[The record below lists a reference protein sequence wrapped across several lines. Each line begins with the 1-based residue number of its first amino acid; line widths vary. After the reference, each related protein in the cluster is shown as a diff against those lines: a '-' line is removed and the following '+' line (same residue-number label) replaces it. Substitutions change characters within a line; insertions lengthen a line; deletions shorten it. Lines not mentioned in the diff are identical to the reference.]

1 VRHTIRGDDGPRPD
15 RPVGPGPA
23 IAAQASRA
31 PAIDAPSLS
40 AAARAHRWTTSVATP
55 VALVVA
61 DTAALLCALAAIDP
75 ARPHHVLGA
84 ICVGLPVLVLLNH
97 AGGLYR
103 VRIVLSALD
112 DLPALAVRAAVAVAV
127 SLMAAHGLHLRWM
140 TDLSAHGRGLAG
152 LVVCQI
158 LVDFLGR
165 STVFAVARSIRRRH
179 PRRTLIAGAGHVGQR
194 VTAALLEHPEYGL
207 RPVGYIDSDPIFLP
221 ADSDVPV
228 LGGSATLA
236 RHIPAQRVR
245 AIVLVPGPT
254 DDSAWAQT
262 LRTSTHHGCEVWL
275 VPGVPEFSAFASGS
289 QLAAARDHLWGFPCL
304 RLAPAATS
312 RPTWVLKRGIDIVLA
327 AVGLV
332 LSAPLLATCALAV
345 RIDGGPGVIFRQQRV
360 GLLGTTFDVLKFR
373 TLRPADDRESN
384 TLWNISQDHRM
395 SRIGRFLR
403 GTSLDEVPQLWNV
416 LRGDMSLVGPRPE
429 RPYFVTR
436 FTQAYPR
443 YGDRHRVPV
452 GITGLAQVNG
462 LRGDTSIEDR
472 TRFDNHYIESWSLWQ
487 DIKIMLRTVGSV
499 FRSSGS

>member
-1 VRHTIRGDDGPRPD
+1 MADTIAMLC
-15 RPVGPGPA
+15 A
-23 IAAQASRA
+23 IA
-31 PAIDAPSLS
+31 
-40 AAARAHRWTTSVATP
+40 SV
-55 VALVVA
+55 
-61 DTAALLCALAAIDP
+61 DP
-75 ARPHHVLGA
+75 ARPHHLLEA
-84 ICVGLPVLVLLNH
+84 ACVGLPVVVILNH

-103 VRIVLSALD
+103 VRFALSALD
-112 DLPALAVRAAVAVAV
+112 DLPALAVRAGVAVAV
-127 SLMAAHGLHLRWM
+127 SLTAARWLHLHWLTALAAHSR
-140 TDLSAHGRGLAG
+140 SLAA
-152 LVVCQI
+152 LIVCQI

-165 STVFAVARSIRRRH
+165 SAVFAVARGIRRRH
-179 PRRTLIAGAGHVGQR
+179 PRHTLIAGAGHVGQR
-194 VTAALLEHPEYGL
+194 VTAALLDHPEYGL

-221 ADSDVPV
+221 SDSSVPV
-228 LGGSATLA
+228 LGGPATLDL
-236 RHIPAQRVR
+236 HIPAQRVR
-245 AIVLVPGPT
+245 AVVLVSGTT
-254 DDSAWAQT
+254 DDSEWTQT
-262 LRTSTHHGCEVWL
+262 LRTSTRHGCEVWL

-289 QLAAARDHLWGFPCL
+289 QLAAQGDHLWGFPCL
-304 RLAPAATS
+304 RLAQAATD

-327 AVGLV
+327 TLGLV

-384 TLWNISQDHRM
+384 TLWNISHDHRM

-403 GTSLDEVPQLWNV
+403 SSSLDEVPQLWNV

-487 DIKIMLRTVGSV
+487 DIKIMLRTVSSV